1 MLIWKVM
8 INSVGLIIELMTR
21 KERDMKKSF
30 YGPLLCVGF
39 IFLAVPAVES
49 AQPIDAQPSKNIGQP
64 LASGGSSGSKSQK
77 MSMFKFWKRL
87 KKNSKKNEDPADSGK
102 PAPKPARDIFVWFK
116 TYAEVIGLVERK
128 AFRSVDFSNF
138 IQDSLKSAVQQVD
151 AHSSFFAPDSFKQV
165 MESATGEF
173 GGIGVSVLTKSTDD
187 DALAILEVIDGGPA
201 AKAGLKGGDKIVE
214 IEGEKLKGLSADE
227 VVTKLK
233 GKPGSKL
240 SVKVLRD
247 KKPKEFTITRDVI
260 KDQTSMCFFFKDQ
273 GIYYLSLKIFAQNS
287 AQQVSELLEK
297 ANDGQCKGVVLD
309 LRRNPGGTLD
319 SAIDVAGLFVP
330 KKSLVVVTKDNKKQM
345 ISEYR
350 TSTEPLLK
358 SDRPIFI
365 LIDNF
370 TASAAEILA
379 GTLQHYSQKSMQT
392 EDGTQQIMVFLVG
405 VPTFGKGSVQE
416 VIPISN
422 GCALKLTTMLYYL
435 PGDVSIQARGINPDF
450 TIKPRFIPTEEMKWI
465 TEMYGKEVSLKNHIT
480 VDEVQKGRK
489 DPVDDDDDELPIKK
503 DKDQKKDKK
512 KKEDEEEKSW
522 EEKQKESLS
531 QDVQVQASINMIN
544 LLAVAR
550 KYIPDQISS
559 HEKALKFLKENY
571 ITDDSVA
578 IEKVK

>member
-1 MLIWKVM
+1 
-8 INSVGLIIELMTR
+8 
-21 KERDMKKSF
+21 MKFSF
-30 YGPLLCVGF
+30 YGPLLYVS
-39 IFLAVPAVES
+39 ILLLAVPGVAS
-49 AQPIDAQPSKNIGQP
+49 TDAQSSDDVGKSLQ
-64 LASGGSSGSKSQK
+64 SGGTSGTKNQK

-87 KKNSKKNEDPADSGK
+87 KKNSKKSEDSAGTEK
-102 PAPKPARDIFVWFK
+102 PAAKPARDIFVWFK

-173 GGIGVSVLTKSTDD
+173 GGIGVSVLTKSTED

-247 KKPKEFTITRDVI
+247 KKPKEFTITRDII

-287 AQQVSELLEK
+287 GQQVSELLEK

-319 SAIDVAGLFVP
+319 AAIDVAGLFVP
-330 KKSLVVVTKDNKKQM
+330 KKSLVVVTKDNKKQVV
-345 ISEYR
+345 SEYR
-350 TSTEPLLK
+350 TNTEPLLK

-379 GTLQHYSQKSMQT
+379 GTLQFYSKKSVQT
-392 EDGTQQIMVFLVG
+392 EDGAQPMMVFLVG

-435 PGDVSIQARGINPDF
+435 PGDISIQARGINPDF

-480 VDEVQKGRK
+480 VDEVHKGRK
-489 DPVDDDDDELPIKK
+489 DPVDDDDEDDMPVKK
-503 DKDQKKDKK
+503 DKDEKKDKKK

-544 LLAVAR
+544 LLSVAR
-550 KYIPDQISS
+550 KHIPDQISS

-571 ITDDSVA
+571 VTDDSVT